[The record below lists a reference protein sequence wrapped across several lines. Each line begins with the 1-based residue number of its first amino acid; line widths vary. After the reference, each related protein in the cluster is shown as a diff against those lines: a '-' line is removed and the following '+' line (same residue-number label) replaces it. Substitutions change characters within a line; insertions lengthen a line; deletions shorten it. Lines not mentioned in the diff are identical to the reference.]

1 MWGKSHDL
9 FALNKISKPG
19 SKNPMFNRKHTIDSI
34 KKMSISMSKS
44 PLGLYDSNN
53 NLISKYINQIEL
65 AKFLNLNKSTI
76 FCP

>member
-1 MWGKSHDL
+1 
-9 FALNKISKPG
+9 
-19 SKNPMFNRKHTIDSI
+19 MFNRKHTIDSI

>member
-1 MWGKSHDL
+1 
-9 FALNKISKPG
+9 
-19 SKNPMFNRKHTIDSI
+19 MFNRKHTIDSI

-76 FCP
+76 FCPLDLYRRYKF